1 MYCTYKAVLYNARR
15 PQSSPNPCRVL
26 IPIPIKNRQKKA
38 RLHLYVIVNTNALE
52 CSLHCIIR
60 CPINRN
66 HCRLHTSWSML
77 SSCCTHM
84 CAYLFAWC
92 GAATCM
98 WSNRYTDH
106 RFIPT
111 YILNGLLCAHNNNR
125 KHVCSCLL
133 GVWLLADD
141 HNCWTAREREERE

>member
-1 MYCTYKAVLYNARR
+1 MYCICKAVLYNARR
-15 PQSSPNPCRVL
+15 PQSSPNPRRVL

-66 HCRLHTSWSML
+66 HCRLHRGLVAHT
-77 SSCCTHM
+77 
-84 CAYLFAWC
+84 CAPIYLRGVVQPLAC
-92 GAATCM
+92 GQIDIPTD
-98 WSNRYTDH
+98 DH

-133 GVWLLADD
+133 GVWLVW
-141 HNCWTAREREERE
+141 WTITIVGQRENEKRE